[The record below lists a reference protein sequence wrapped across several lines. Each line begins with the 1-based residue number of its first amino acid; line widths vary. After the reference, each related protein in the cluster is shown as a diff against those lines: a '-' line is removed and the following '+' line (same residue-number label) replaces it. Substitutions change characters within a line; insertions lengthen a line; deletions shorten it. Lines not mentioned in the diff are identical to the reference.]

1 MHIRAKTTV
10 IKSFDF
16 IINNSLLLIAGTL
29 TALIWTNTNEASY
42 RHFTHSLHFA
52 VNDVGM
58 VFFFG
63 LAAKEVYEATLP
75 GGALSSPR
83 QAAVPILA
91 AVGGMAVPAILYLT
105 LVNLADQPALLRGWA
120 IPCATDIAFSYMA
133 ARMIFGPKH
142 IAIPFLL
149 LLAIVDDA
157 LGLIILAVFYPSG
170 EISLLMFMLIFSA
183 ALLIAWWLRRRN
195 TKSFWPYIL
204 IAGGASWLAL
214 HEGGLHPALALIPII
229 PFIPHAKSDLGVFD
243 VREKYRHDT
252 LNHFE
257 HWWKTPVQIILFF
270 FGLVNAGVLL
280 SSVGI
285 GTWIVLVS
293 LVVGKPLGIWAF
305 TELSGMV
312 GFSRSPALTSRIV
325 MIIGV
330 IAGIGFTVSL
340 FFSTAAFP
348 PGPVLDQVKMGALFS
363 FVAAPLGL
371 ILAVLTGS
379 WPVRARVQDQ

>member
-1 MHIRAKTTV
+1 MKPRTKITFRST
-10 IKSFDF
+10 FDF

-42 RHFTHSLHFA
+42 HRFTHPLHFA
-52 VNDVGM
+52 VNDIGM

-75 GGALSSPR
+75 GGALASLR

-91 AVGGMAVPAILYLT
+91 AVGGMVVPAVLYLT

-133 ARMIFGPKH
+133 ARLIFGPKH

-170 EISLLMFMLIFSA
+170 EISLLLFAAIFSA
-183 ALLIAWWLRRRN
+183 ALLVAWWLRRRN

-214 HEGGLHPALALIPII
+214 HEGGLHPALALVPIV
-229 PFIPHAKSDLGVFD
+229 PFMPHAKSDLGVFD
-243 VREKYRHDT
+243 EREEHRHDT

-257 HWWKTPVQIILFF
+257 HWWQKPVQVILFF

-305 TELSGMV
+305 TELSGIM
-312 GFSRSPALTSRIV
+312 GFSRSPALTSRV
-325 MIIGV
+325 VIIMGV

-363 FVAAPLGL
+363 FIAAPIGL
-371 ILAVLTGS
+371 ILAFLTGPRIRMKDS
-379 WPVRARVQDQ
+379 IG

>member
-1 MHIRAKTTV
+1 MKTRTK
-10 IKSFDF
+10 ITFRRTFDF

-42 RHFTHSLHFA
+42 HRFTHPLHFA
-52 VNDVGM
+52 VNDIGM

-75 GGALSSPR
+75 GGALASLR

-91 AVGGMAVPAILYLT
+91 AVGGMVVPAVLYLT

-133 ARMIFGPKH
+133 ARLIFGPKH

-170 EISLLMFMLIFSA
+170 EISLLLFAAIFSA
-183 ALLIAWWLRRRN
+183 ALLVAWWLRRRN
-195 TKSFWPYIL
+195 TKSFWPYVL

-214 HEGGLHPALALIPII
+214 HEGGLHPALALVPIV
-229 PFIPHAKSDLGVFD
+229 PFMPHAKSDLGVFD
-243 VREKYRHDT
+243 AREEHRHDT

-257 HWWKTPVQIILFF
+257 HWWQKPVQVILFF

-305 TELSGMV
+305 TELSGIM
-312 GFSRSPALTSRIV
+312 GFSRSPALTSRV
-325 MIIGV
+325 VIIMGV

-363 FVAAPLGL
+363 FIAAPIGL
-371 ILAVLTGS
+371 ILAFLTGPRIRMKDS
-379 WPVRARVQDQ
+379 IG